1 MDPINLFF
9 SCDDTYVPFLTV
21 TLRSLQDHC
30 DKSRTY
36 IARILHTGLNTE
48 MRAQLA
54 HDFSAPWFTVE
65 FVDIRPRVKEIFS
78 KLHTRDYFSQ
88 STYYRLF
95 IPELFP
101 TLKKCLYLDSDL
113 TVLHNIAELY
123 DTDMGDSLVGAVTD
137 SFVIGVPELRE
148 YVCKRL
154 GIADAEQYF
163 NAGVLLMNLEQM
175 RKMQFE
181 RIFLELL
188 EAVTFRVAQ
197 DQDYLNV
204 LCRDRVCYLDA
215 AWNTMPRG
223 ATIDAPKLIHY
234 NVDSKPWHQS
244 GIPYERAFWHYA
256 DACTYREAIHA
267 LRDSYSQEDT
277 ARSVQETIALIAL
290 AKKQADDADECKR
303 IQAEIARVL
312 A

>member
-1 MDPINLFF
+1 MEPINLFF
-9 SCDDTYVPFLTV
+9 SCDDTYIPFLSV
-21 TLRSLQDHC
+21 TLRSLQDNC
-30 DKSRTY
+30 DHSRIY
-36 IARILHTGLNTE
+36 AVRILHTGLKE
-48 MRAQLA
+48 EYRAQLLR
-54 HDFSAPWFTVE
+54 DFAAPWFTVE
-65 FVDIRPRVKEIFS
+65 FVDIRPCVKEIFG

-101 TLKKCLYLDSDL
+101 DLKKCLYLDSDL
-113 TVLHNIAELY
+113 TVLGDVSELY
-123 DTDMGDSLVGAVTD
+123 DTDMGNALVGAVTD

-148 YVCKRL
+148 YVCRRL
-154 GIADAEQYF
+154 GVTSAEQYF
-163 NAGVLLMNLEQM
+163 NAGVLLMDLENM

-181 RIFLELL
+181 RVFLALL

-204 LCRDRVCYLDA
+204 ICHDRVCYLDA
-215 AWNTMPRG
+215 EWNTMPRG
-223 ATIDAPKLIHY
+223 AKVDTPKLIHF

-244 GIPYERAFWHYA
+244 GICYEDVFWCYA
-256 DACTYREAIHA
+256 GKTSYCDEIHA
-267 LRDSYSQEDT
+267 IRRAYTQEDT
-277 ARSVQETIALIAL
+277 ARSVRETVALIAL
-290 AKKQADDADECKR
+290 AKAQADDEAECRR